1 MSRIQWVCQTHRW
14 VLMAFTIVSAAIFIA
29 LGLGR
34 SLVQWVYY
42 LPLLPLAMLVITG
55 IYMFV
60 LPYLARSRSDRPDR
74 GWNVG
79 QL

>member
-1 MSRIQWVCQTHRW
+1 MTVRQWVRQTHRW
-14 VLMAFTIVSAAIFIA
+14 VSIAFTIVSAAIFIA

-34 SLVQWVYY
+34 APAQWIYS
-42 LPLLPLAMLVITG
+42 LPLFPLGLLVISG
-55 IYMFV
+55 PYMCI

-74 GWNVG
+74 DWSVG